1 MVNYFVLQMI
11 KFIKYKNNMI
21 QTEPKKR
28 KQPARI
34 DLTLSQS
41 LLNLSILIPLAYLLN
56 GCMTKMTYDV
66 QHKRNIE
73 LENIKLKNN
82 FKIESLR
89 IVNQKFDT
97 IKIQNQIKL
106 NKSELENDLL
116 KLQIQLEQ
124 TKNKILKYEKR

>member
-1 MVNYFVLQMI
+1 
-11 KFIKYKNNMI
+11 MI

-34 DLTLSQS
+34 DLSLSQT
-41 LLNLSILIPLAYLLN
+41 LLNLSILLPIVYFLN
-56 GCMTKMTYDV
+56 GCLSNFSKEV
-66 QHKRNIE
+66 EIRNNYR
-73 LENIKLKNN
+73 LEKYKLKL
-82 FKIESLR
+82 ESLR

-124 TKNKILKYEKR
+124 TKNKILKYEKK

>member
-1 MVNYFVLQMI
+1 MATKVVEKSKVDISKTPKTKKSITPDKKTSKASTLIVATLILFIFSYIAVDYFVV
-11 KFIKYKNNMI
+11 N
-21 QTEPKKR
+21 R
-28 KQPARI
+28 KI
-34 DLTLSQS
+34 D
-41 LLNLSILIPLAYLLN
+41 N
-56 GCMTKMTYDV
+56 
-66 QHKRNIE
+66 
-73 LENIKLKNN
+73 
-82 FKIESLR
+82 KII